1 MKSCK
6 LQVAC
11 HTKMIITLV
20 FILLSAAGFQ
30 PSAYCAE
37 SEIMEA
43 EKAFLEGH
51 YEKAINESGR
61 LIDARSRQ
69 RDELYY
75 LKGLSE
81 LKLNKF
87 NDSRK
92 TFETLLS
99 KYPRS
104 KRGLDARL
112 GIGDAYFLEGRYNE
126 AGKEYNTA
134 LSAFPKDKN
143 ISVVYQKLG
152 ECSKKIGTDD
162 KTRVPVLSNL
172 PMQAQAGGS
181 AVESNFTS
189 RTSFVPQEVP
199 RGEQTSVITVQVGS
213 FKNKRNAENMSQKLH
228 RLGYE
233 SFVEIPTGA
242 GDRLYRVKVGRL
254 NSHQEAE
261 TLASRLKK
269 SGYKVKICGN

>member
-1 MKSCK
+1 MKGCK
-6 LQVAC
+6 LQVAG
-11 HTKMIITLV
+11 HKKIITLIFV
-20 FILLSAAGFQ
+20 ILSGLGFQ
-30 PSAYCAE
+30 SSVYCAE
-37 SEIMEA
+37 SEIITA
-43 EKAFLEGH
+43 QKAFLEGH
-51 YEKAINESGR
+51 YEKAIHESET

-87 NDSRK
+87 NDSRR

-112 GIGDAYFLEGRYNE
+112 GVGDAYFLEGRYNE
-126 AGKEYNTA
+126 AAKEYNTA

-143 ISVVYQKLG
+143 ISVVYQKLE
-152 ECSKKIGTDD
+152 ECSKKTGA
-162 KTRVPVLSNL
+162 VAAASSSL
-172 PMQAQAGGS
+172 PIQAREGAS

-189 RTSFVPQEVP
+189 RTNFVPQEVP

-254 NSHQEAE
+254 NSRQEAE
-261 TLASRLKK
+261 TLAGRLKK